1 MKNIALAVVL
11 RTVSENILSTG
22 GLLKKPSVKN
32 IALAVVLR
40 AACGNLNSAAC
51 GVEQLCL
58 FNCPCPCRIET
69 AIAEHEAVTF
79 DSSLLLEVRV
89 NVDSVIDL
97 NVFKW
102 SSTTFPFIT
111 TQKKLW
117 RLALPMSTSPSD
129 SSASFVSHSSSRE
142 PTPEWDPIAAYEK
155 QAPLHWDADGWDF
168 AVASESDGDL
178 TDGDDL
184 QFLVDG
190 ELDSD
195 TSTEWS

>member
-1 MKNIALAVVL
+1 LWI
-11 RTVSENILSTG
+11 
-22 GLLKKPSVKN
+22 PFH
-32 IALAVVLR
+32 
-40 AACGNLNSAAC
+40 
-51 GVEQLCL
+51 VEQLCL
-58 FNCPCPCRIET
+58 FNCPCRIET
-69 AIAEHEAVTF
+69 AIAEHKAANF
-79 DSSLLLEVRV
+79 DASLLLEVRV
-89 NVDSVIDL
+89 NIDPVL
-97 NVFKW
+97 DFNVFKW
-102 SSTTFPFIT
+102 SSATFPFIA

-117 RLALPMSTSPSD
+117 RLALPMSTSSSD

-195 TSTEWS
+195 TSTE

>member
-1 MKNIALAVVL
+1 M
-11 RTVSENILSTG
+11 
-22 GLLKKPSVKN
+22 
-32 IALAVVLR
+32 
-40 AACGNLNSAAC
+40 
-51 GVEQLCL
+51 
-58 FNCPCPCRIET
+58 
-69 AIAEHEAVTF
+69 
-79 DSSLLLEVRV
+79 
-89 NVDSVIDL
+89 VIDHISIHR
-97 NVFKW
+97 NSEK
-102 SSTTFPFIT
+102 TGTFPHFHSLP
-111 TQKKLW
+111 Q

-195 TSTEWS
+195 TSTEWSWAYDGESSDVESLDNDDDPMSGHWMCMVSSDDEDDENDDDGSSDYDSSDEDSDDSGDDDGDDDGGASQCDEMPPSKRRRLQHDSLFL